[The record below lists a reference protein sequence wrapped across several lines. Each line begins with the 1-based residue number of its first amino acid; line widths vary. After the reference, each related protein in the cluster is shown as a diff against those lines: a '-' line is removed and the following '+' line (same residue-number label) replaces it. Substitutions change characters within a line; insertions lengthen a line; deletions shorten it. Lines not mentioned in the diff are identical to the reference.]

1 MSDSPS
7 KSPLMVAN
15 EAYLR
20 LRKEQERS
28 KSKLEGLEI
37 QLQQCNLY
45 IQAQEVG
52 LKKPGL
58 SDDEKSKIEAEIE
71 KLKESAKD
79 INAQAEQIKRIP
91 DALNMMI
98 DEMAQNPQMK
108 KAINK
113 HLTRG
118 YNKKLKEAEEQK
130 AKVTTLQNLIKAHPS
145 IGSNIKGMLSAIER
159 LKKLKAHL
167 ETLDPE
173 KDQDIFETTNA
184 AIIEVQNK
192 FNRSRESVEQ
202 FLSKNDVGLDISDI
216 DEITSHGCRLKG
228 NNEVDVE
235 KTLNAQLNEFDKKIA
250 YYNYAL
256 AKTTHEQT
264 QNAELGK
271 TTPAFNFIKGNQLK
285 GRKQE
290 QVPEQ
295 GQTQNA
301 ELGETTP
308 AFDVIHG
315 NRLQGKKHTQTS
327 NPNNL
332 PADDIKW
339 WQFGKRFRRW
349 NENRKARAANK
360 GKDMS
365 GLDKMGNIPTEPETQ
380 QPENQQPE
388 TQQYRIKENIFDY
401 DIVNDYVERQ
411 EREIIKQYKKNAN
424 KAVEKDEEER

>member
-15 EAYLR
+15 EAYSR
-20 LRKEQERS
+20 LRKEQESS
-28 KSKLEGLEI
+28 KGKLETLDI
-37 QLQQCNLY
+37 KLQQCKLY
-45 IQAQEVG
+45 IQAKEVG
-52 LKKPGL
+52 LKNPGL

-79 INAQAEQIKRIP
+79 IETQAEQIKRIP

-98 DEMAQNPQMK
+98 DEISQNPQMK

-145 IGSNIKGMLSAIER
+145 LNNNIKGMLSASKR
-159 LKKLKAHL
+159 LKKLKAEL
-167 ETLDPE
+167 GELDPNDETKIE
-173 KDQDIFETTNA
+173 KKNKEIV
-184 AIIEVQNK
+184 EVQDK
-192 FNRSRESVEQ
+192 LNRNRESLEQ
-202 FLSKNDVGLDISDI
+202 YLSKNDVGLDINDI
-216 DEITSHGCRLKG
+216 DEITSHGYRLNG
-228 NNEVDVE
+228 NGEVDVE
-235 KTLNAQLNEFDKKIA
+235 KTLNAQLNGFDKKIA

-256 AKTTHEQT
+256 AKTTQEQT
-264 QNAELGK
+264 QNAELGE
-271 TTPAFNFIKGNQLK
+271 TTPAFDFIKGNQLK

-295 GQTQNA
+295 EQTQNA
-301 ELGETTP
+301 GLGETTP
-308 AFDVIHG
+308 AFNVIHG
-315 NRLQGKKHTQTS
+315 NQLQNKTQTR

-349 NENRKARAANK
+349 NENRKARSANK

-365 GLDKMGNIPTEPETQ
+365 GLDKMGNIPTE
-380 QPENQQPE
+380 
-388 TQQYRIKENIFDY
+388 TQQYRKNIFDY
-401 DIVNDYVERQ
+401 DIVNDYVEKQ
-411 EREIIKQYKKNAN
+411 ERETIKKAKEQYK
-424 KAVEKDEEER
+424 KDEEER